1 LNKDDDSLL
10 NAIFPPKENQF
21 YDLSR
26 TKPFTGEIEYLYMPE
41 NVSKQESNN
50 EKEKVHE
57 IPEYFTLSKI
67 KELLTSKLSPEIIKE
82 LNQKIFLEKNL
93 QKVES
98 EIDDQVLLGKKR
110 NKKDK
115 ITFNEE
121 DKKDIGRKKKDDNS
135 SRKHNKYCVDNII
148 KKIKLKLLED
158 FLNFGNKVINE
169 NLDKNK
175 LIVYNKILRDRDDNI
190 EKFEDLIKM
199 IDYKYIGRLNKKKDL
214 SILYMPFKELFSK
227 NIIPR
232 YSKLKPDSNKI
243 IIEKLLQEE
252 CDKANIAF
260 VLNMKFKD
268 WIDIF
273 TYRKR
278 LNSINNLEYGNLDNL
293 SQYFEYADNL
303 ILNIYRKN
311 KKDNYLLYF
320 MIYLYNYERW
330 FSLKIGRTRSSKNI
344 KLILIYFKIYIIEF
358 GLNPNAFMN
367 FRKDLFLILIIF
379 IEKKVC

>member
-1 LNKDDDSLL
+1 MNKDDDSLL
-10 NAIFPPKENQF
+10 NAIFPPKENPF

-26 TKPFTGEIEYLYMPE
+26 TKPFTGEIGYLYMPE

-98 EIDDQVLLGKKR
+98 EIDNQVLLGKKR

-135 SRKHNKYCVDNII
+135 SRKHNKYCGDNII
-148 KKIKLKLLED
+148 KKIKLKLLEG

-169 NLDKNK
+169 TLDKNK
-175 LIVYNKILRDRDDNI
+175 LIEYNKILLNRDDNI

-199 IDYKYIGRLNKKKDL
+199 IDYKYIDRLNKKL
-214 SILYMPFKELFSK
+214 IY
-227 NIIPR
+227 
-232 YSKLKPDSNKI
+232 
-243 IIEKLLQEE
+243 
-252 CDKANIAF
+252 
-260 VLNMKFKD
+260 
-268 WIDIF
+268 
-273 TYRKR
+273 
-278 LNSINNLEYGNLDNL
+278 
-293 SQYFEYADNL
+293 QYYICHL
-303 ILNIYRKN
+303 R
-311 KKDNYLLYF
+311 NYF
-320 MIYLYNYERW
+320 
-330 FSLKIGRTRSSKNI
+330 LKI
-344 KLILIYFKIYIIEF
+344 
-358 GLNPNAFMN
+358 
-367 FRKDLFLILIIF
+367 
-379 IEKKVC
+379 